1 METTT
6 LIIGLIAGG
15 VVAWIVFYLM
25 NKTRSVPATAFQEL
39 TSKYNETVTQLKVFE
54 DKSKSLEKT
63 NDILTDK
70 ITAKE
75 HELMQVQTNRAAMEN
90 QLSHSENRVGELTQQ
105 LAAETEANKSLQTDI
120 NLHKQTIA
128 ELTAKYN
135 AVIESLSRQN
145 EVNEKQ
151 AIQIGELTS
160 RLTEMTSNV
169 SRMNANNAALT
180 EKLATQKTE
189 IEEMQ
194 KTAHLQFEKIANQ
207 LLEEKS
213 AKFTEFNKVNLE
225 TVLNPLKQDIHNFKT
240 KVEETYDKESAQR
253 NKLEQ
258 KIVDLI
264 AQTNKVS
271 NEANNL
277 ATALKGQAKKQ
288 GNWGEMILER
298 ILETSGLTKDREYF
312 IQQTIK
318 DDEGRSLR
326 PDVLVKLPDNRVI
339 IIDSKV
345 SLVAYD
351 RFSSSEQIDEQKR
364 YVEEHLRSINAHI
377 DDLSSKNYDH
387 LESALDFTM
396 MFVPIEPAYVLAIQ
410 HDQELWA
417 KAYSKRILLISPTN
431 LIACLKLISDL
442 WKRELQSKNAM
453 KIVQRGELL
462 YEKCVAFVAT
472 LEDVGKHINRS
483 QQSYNTAM
491 NQLTSGGGNIVG
503 QALKLKELG
512 LKSTKKIPAA
522 LLPSDFEPVDDDH
535 SNVELPDASS

>member
-25 NKTRSVPATAFQEL
+25 YKTRSVPATAFQEL

-54 DKSKSLEKT
+54 DKSKSLEKN

-75 HELMQVQTNRAAMEN
+75 HELMQVQTNRAALGN
-90 QLSHSENRVGELTQQ
+90 QLSHSENKIGELIQQ
-105 LAAETEANKSLQTDI
+105 LAAETAMNKSQQTDI

-135 AVIESLSRQN
+135 AVIDNLSRQN

-160 RLTEMTSNV
+160 KLTEMTSNV
-169 SRMNANNAALT
+169 SRLNANNAALT

-207 LLEEKS
+207 LLDEKS
-213 AKFTEFNKVNLE
+213 AKFTESNKVNLE
-225 TVLNPLKQDIHNFKT
+225 SLLNPLKQDIHLFKT
-240 KVEETYDKESAQR
+240 RVEETYDKESKERHTLAER
-253 NKLEQ
+253 
-258 KIVDLI
+258 IVDLI

-271 NEANNL
+271 TEANNL
-277 ATALKGQAKKQ
+277 ANALKGQTKKQ

-298 ILETSGLTKDREYF
+298 ILETSGLTRDREYF
-312 IQQTIK
+312 VQQNIK
-318 DDEGRSLR
+318 NEEGKNLR

-351 RFSSSEQIDEQKR
+351 RFSASEQIDEQKSHA
-364 YVEEHLRSINAHI
+364 EAHLRSIYAHI
-377 DDLSSKNYDH
+377 DELSNKNYDN
-387 LESALDFTM
+387 LESSLDFTM

-410 HDQELWA
+410 SDQELWA
-417 KAYSKRILLISPTN
+417 NAYRKRILLISPTN

-442 WKRELQSKNAM
+442 WKRELQSKNALE
-453 KIVQRGELL
+453 IVKRGELL
-462 YEKCVAFVAT
+462 YEKCVTFVST
-472 LEDVGKHINRS
+472 FEDVGKHIQRS
-483 QQSYNTAM
+483 QQTYHTAM
-491 NQLTSGGGNIVG
+491 NQLNTGSGNIVG

-512 LKSTKKIPAA
+512 LKSNKQIPLA
-522 LLPSDFEPVDDDH
+522 LLPSDYEP
-535 SNVELPDASS
+535 EQEDADNS